1 MKDIKEMLGFT
12 GKNLRS
18 LILKVTDF
26 LEFWPGVGKEQWRI
40 FKSEL
45 SRDSYVTE
53 P

>member
-1 MKDIKEMLGFT
+1 MLSFT
-12 GKNLRS
+12 GGKKFGS

-26 LEFWPGVGKEQWRI
+26 LEFWHGVGKEYWCI

-45 SRDSYVTE
+45 TRDSDDAD

>member
-1 MKDIKEMLGFT
+1 MLSFT
-12 GKNLRS
+12 GENFRR

-26 LEFWPGVGKEQWRI
+26 LEFWHGVGKEYWCI

-45 SRDSYVTE
+45 SRDSDITD